1 MGCIASRI
9 DREERVKICRERKRL
24 MKQLLGC
31 RKEFADAL
39 LVYLRS
45 LKNTGSTLR
54 QFTESESLEL
64 EENTSDFAFPPSPP
78 APPPP
83 LPPSP
88 PPPPSFSPDLRKLRN
103 KHPHPKGHSAAE
115 EEITELDDD
124 NKHTP
129 PPPPTGSSWDYWDP
143 FGSSS
148 PHHDKLSEAMEQE
161 EENWAETNT
170 EFVDEDEEAAVDAT
184 REIDPIPV
192 KQQRVEL
199 TDDNSSMMSWHAK
212 DTADMGMVVWR
223 NNKTLSTIVK
233 DLDEYFL
240 KASGAVK
247 NIAVVIDINMGDSFR
262 YDGIK
267 ENKRK
272 RSNSRKVFRAL
283 TWSWSLKSFQSSRED
298 ELLSESNEP
307 CRPGAHRIA
316 LQKLYSEEQK
326 LHKDV
331 KEEVNAKVEYGRK
344 SLLLQRQ
351 EEDHDW
357 TKAEKTRLTIES
369 LESYILS
376 MQESIDGS
384 CSTISKLINEELHPQ
399 IIALASGLMHMWHT
413 MHKCHQVQSHLSQ
426 QLIHLADQQHIEPT
440 SEYHLQA
447 AAQLHTEVTS
457 WYNSFCKLVKFQ
469 REYVGILR
477 KWTELTSC
485 LANIGTPQSINSLK
499 LDALLGEWQR
509 QLNTLHDK
517 LVAEAIKGLVSAV
530 ETIVLQ
536 QQEEYNMRKRS
547 EKLGRK
553 LERELSSLSEIE
565 FKFEGSFS
573 LEEAN
578 SVTASK
584 HPLLIRR
591 AKVEALKAL
600 VDNEKSKY
608 VNCIKATQAMILN
621 NLQTRL
627 PNVFDALK
635 DYSKACVHSFEA
647 ILDGHIELEQRD
659 VN

>member
-1 MGCIASRI
+1 
-9 DREERVKICRERKRL
+9 
-24 MKQLLGC
+24 MKQLLGY
-31 RKEFADAL
+31 RKEFADAF

-45 LKNTGSTLR
+45 LKNTGATLR

-78 APPPP
+78 APLPPPPPP
-83 LPPSP
+83 LPPSSP
-88 PPPPSFSPDLRKLRN
+88 SPPSFSPDSRKRKD
-103 KHPHPKGHSAAE
+103 KHPKAHSAVG
-115 EEITELDDD
+115 EEIIEIDDD
-124 NKHTP
+124 NNHTP

-148 PHHDKLSEAMEQE
+148 PQCDKHSETMEQE

-170 EFVDEDEEAAVDAT
+170 EFIDEDEEAAIDAT
-184 REIDPIPV
+184 KEIDQILV
-192 KQQRVEL
+192 NQQRPEL
-199 TDDNSSMMSWHAK
+199 ADDNSSMMSWHAK

-223 NNKTLSTIVK
+223 NNKTLSSIVQ

-240 KASGAVK
+240 KASGTVK
-247 NIAVVIDINMGDSFR
+247 NIAVFIDINMGDSFR
-262 YDGIK
+262 YNGIK

-272 RSNSRKVFRAL
+272 RSNSTKVFRAL
-283 TWSWSLKSFQSSRED
+283 AWSWSLKSLQTSRED
-298 ELLSESNEP
+298 ELFSESSEP
-307 CRPGAHRIA
+307 CKPGAHRIT

-357 TKAEKTRLTIES
+357 AKAEKTRLTVES

-376 MQESIDGS
+376 MQESISGS
-384 CSTISKLINEELHPQ
+384 YSTISKLINEELHPQ
-399 IIALASGLMHMWHT
+399 IVALASGLMHMWQT
-413 MHKCHQVQSHLSQ
+413 MHKCHQVQSHISQ
-426 QLIHLADQQHIEPT
+426 QLIYLADQKHVEPT

-457 WYNSFCKLVKFQ
+457 WYNSFCKLIKYQ
-469 REYVGILR
+469 REYVGTLR
-477 KWTELTSC
+477 KWTELTGY
-485 LANIGTPQSINSLK
+485 LANICTQQSDNSLK
-499 LDALLGEWQR
+499 LDALLGEWLH
-509 QLNTLHDK
+509 QLNNLQDK
-517 LVAEAIKGLVSAV
+517 MVSEAIKGLVSAV

-553 LERELSSLSEIE
+553 LERELNSLSEVE
-565 FKFEGSFS
+565 FKFEGSLS

-578 SVTASK
+578 AVATSK

-591 AKVEALKAL
+591 AKVEALKTL
-600 VDNEKSKY
+600 VDNEKAKY
-608 VNCIKATQAMILN
+608 VNCVKATQAMILN
-621 NLQTRL
+621 HLQTRL
-627 PNVFDALK
+627 PNAFSALV
-635 DYSKACVHSFEA
+635 DYSKAYVHSFEA
-647 ILDGHIELEQRD
+647 ILGGLVDLEQQG
-659 VN
+659 

>member
-1 MGCIASRI
+1 
-9 DREERVKICRERKRL
+9 

-45 LKNTGSTLR
+45 LKNTGATLR

-83 LPPSP
+83 PLPPSP
-88 PPPPSFSPDLRKLRN
+88 PTPPSFSPDLRKLKN
-103 KHPHPKGHSAAE
+103 KHPKAHSAVE
-115 EEITELDDD
+115 EEIIEIDED
-124 NKHTP
+124 NNHTP

-148 PHHDKLSEAMEQE
+148 PQCGKRSETMEQE

-170 EFVDEDEEAAVDAT
+170 DFIDEDEEAAVDAT
-184 REIDPIPV
+184 KEIDPIPV
-192 KQQRVEL
+192 KQRSVEVA
-199 TDDNSSMMSWHAK
+199 DDNSSMMSWHAK

-223 NNKTLSTIVK
+223 NNKTLSSVVNN
-233 DLDEYFL
+233 LDEYFL

-247 NIAVVIDINMGDSFR
+247 NIAVVIDIDTGDSFR
-262 YDGIK
+262 YNGIK

-272 RSNSRKVFRAL
+272 RSNSTKVFRAL
-283 TWSWSLKSFQSSRED
+283 TWSWSLKSLQSSREA
-298 ELLSESNEP
+298 ELFSEPNEP
-307 CRPGAHRIA
+307 CKPGAHRIT

-357 TKAEKTRLTIES
+357 AKAEKTRLTVES

-376 MQESIDGS
+376 MQESINGS
-384 CSTISKLINEELHPQ
+384 YSTISKLINEELHPQ
-399 IIALASGLMHMWHT
+399 IVALASGLMHMWHT
-413 MHKCHQVQSHLSQ
+413 MHKCHQVQSHISQ
-426 QLIHLADQQHIEPT
+426 QLIHLPDQQHIEPT

-469 REYVGILR
+469 REYVGTLR

-485 LANIGTPQSINSLK
+485 LANIGTPQSDNSLK
-499 LDALLGEWQR
+499 LDTLLGEWMK
-509 QLNTLHDK
+509 QLNNLHDK
-517 LVAEAIKGLVSAV
+517 MVSEAIKGLISAV
-530 ETIVLQ
+530 EAVVLQ

-553 LERELSSLSEIE
+553 LERELNSLSEIE

-578 SVTASK
+578 SVTTSK
-584 HPLLIRR
+584 HPLLNRR
-591 AKVEALKAL
+591 LKVEALKTL
-600 VDNEKSKY
+600 VDEEKAKY
-608 VNCIKATQAMILN
+608 VNCVKATQAMILN
-621 NLQTRL
+621 ILQTRL
-627 PNVFDALK
+627 PNVFGVLEDH
-635 DYSKACVHSFEA
+635 SKAYVHSFEA
-647 ILDGHIELEQRD
+647 ILGGQIALEQ
-659 VN
+659 

>member
-1 MGCIASRI
+1 MGCVASRI

-45 LKNTGSTLR
+45 LKNTGATLR

-83 LPPSP
+83 PLPPAP
-88 PPPPSFSPDLRKLRN
+88 PPPPPFSPDLRKLKN
-103 KHPHPKGHSAAE
+103 KHPKAHSAVE
-115 EEITELDDD
+115 EEIIEIEEDK
-124 NKHTP
+124 NHTP
-129 PPPPTGSSWDYWDP
+129 PPLPTGSSWDYWDP
-143 FGSSS
+143 FGPSS
-148 PHHDKLSEAMEQE
+148 PQCDKQSEAMEQE
-161 EENWAETNT
+161 DENWAETNT
-170 EFVDEDEEAAVDAT
+170 EFIDEDEEAAFDAT
-184 REIDPIPV
+184 KEIDLIPV

-199 TDDNSSMMSWHAK
+199 AGENSSMMSWHAK

-223 NNKTLSTIVK
+223 NNKTLSSIVK

-240 KASGAVK
+240 KASGSVK
-247 NIAVVIDINMGDSFR
+247 NIAVVIDINTSDSFR
-262 YDGIK
+262 YNGIK

-272 RSNSRKVFRAL
+272 RSNSTRVFRAL
-283 TWSWSLKSFQSSRED
+283 TWSWSLKSLQSSREA
-298 ELLSESNEP
+298 ELFSEPNEP
-307 CRPGAHRIA
+307 CKPGAHCTT

-331 KEEVNAKVEYGRK
+331 KEEVNAKVEFGRK

-357 TKAEKTRLTIES
+357 VKAEKTRLTVES

-376 MQESIDGS
+376 TQESINGS
-384 CSTISKLINEELHPQ
+384 YSTISKLINEELHPQ
-399 IIALASGLMHMWHT
+399 IVALASGLMHMWHT
-413 MHKCHQVQSHLSQ
+413 MHKCHQVQSHISQ
-426 QLIHLADQQHIEPT
+426 QLIHLADQQYIEPT

-469 REYVGILR
+469 REYVGTLK

-485 LANIGTPQSINSLK
+485 LANIGTPQSDNSLK
-499 LDALLGEWQR
+499 LDALLGEWLN
-509 QLNTLHDK
+509 QLNNLHDK
-517 LVAEAIKGLVSAV
+517 IVSETIKGLISAV
-530 ETIVLQ
+530 ETIVLK

-553 LERELSSLSEIE
+553 LERELNSLSEVE
-565 FKFEGSFS
+565 FRFEGSFS
-573 LEEAN
+573 LGEVN
-578 SVTASK
+578 SVTTSK
-584 HPLLIRR
+584 HPLLSRR
-591 AKVEALKAL
+591 AKVEALKTLA
-600 VDNEKSKY
+600 DEQKAKY
-608 VNCIKATQAMILN
+608 VNCVKATQALILN

-627 PNVFDALK
+627 PNVFRVLT
-635 DYSKACVHSFEA
+635 DYSKAYVHCFEA
-647 ILDGHIELEQRD
+647 ILGGQIALEQ
-659 VN
+659 